1 MSKDRR
7 KNLIRMVERVAV
19 GVIALDAVLYFV
31 AVQPLRS
38 KTQERLEQFNNE
50 RAEIRNEEARVRRLE
65 WYEASVPT
73 TEKELNDFLGAQVQA
88 RRKSFTRLA
97 QLLRGIADRT
107 GVELSNFTYKP
118 DTGRDEPLER
128 MNISVN
134 VTGSFPGLME
144 FAHGLET
151 TSSDFIVIHDFNFD
165 ARAKE
170 SGGGNVDLKL
180 SADLYLTP

>member
-7 KNLIRMVERVAV
+7 KNLIRIVERVAV
-19 GVIALDAVLYFV
+19 GVIALDAILYFV

-50 RAEIRNEEARVRRLE
+50 RVEIRNEEARVRRLE

-97 QLLRGIADRT
+97 RLLHDIAERS
-107 GVELSNFTYKP
+107 GVEVPPFTYKP
-118 DTGRDEPLER
+118 DTGRDEPLDR
-128 MNISVN
+128 ISFSVD

-151 TSSDFIVIHDFNFD
+151 ASSDFIVIHDFNFD
-165 ARAKE
+165 ARGKE
-170 SGGGNVDLKL
+170 SGGNVDLKL